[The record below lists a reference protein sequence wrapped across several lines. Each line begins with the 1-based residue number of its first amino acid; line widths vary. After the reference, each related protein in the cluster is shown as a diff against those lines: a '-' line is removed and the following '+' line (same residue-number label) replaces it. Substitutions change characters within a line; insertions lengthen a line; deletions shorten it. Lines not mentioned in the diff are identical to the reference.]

1 MRVSDIMR
9 RSFASIRADASLL
22 DAANLLIETNQRG
35 LPVVD
40 ADGSV
45 LGMISE
51 GDFLRRAELDVDL
64 PQDSWFAKI
73 IGSDKQAPSRQRMS
87 ALVVGE
93 VMTRHPVCISDEALV
108 SEVVAL
114 MSGRRI
120 AQLPVVCGDTL
131 VGVVSRVEL
140 LEAVASVLRAAK
152 ATTGT
157 LVTDAT

>member
-1 MRVSDIMR
+1 MKVSDIMR
-9 RSFASIRADASLL
+9 RSFASIGADASLL
-22 DAANLLIETNQRG
+22 EAADLLIETNQRG

-40 ADGSV
+40 ADGNL

-73 IGSDKQAPSRQRMS
+73 LGNDKQAPARRRMS

-93 VMTRHPVCISDEALV
+93 VMTRHPVSVSDEALV

-120 AQLPVVCGDTL
+120 AQLPVMCGDTL
-131 VGVVSRVEL
+131 VGVVSRSEL

-152 ATTGT
+152 AS
-157 LVTDAT
+157 TDRLASDAS